1 MLKIEKM
8 KHFLLKKWEII
19 ITIWIVIIAVVIL
32 YSYFSSSNKNTND
45 VMRYTDLLKINDELK
60 IFYSKNNT

>member
-1 MLKIEKM
+1 M